1 MEAGEFKTV
10 TVKKTIMLVL
20 LVYTKRADRLS
31 VTGSNQ
37 RVCVEGWGVG
47 GGGFTT
53 ELLVSRPANTM
64 KIYVEKYFKPTSRWS
79 GREVIKF

>member
-20 LVYTKRADRLS
+20 IVYTKRTDRLS

-37 RVCVEGWGVG
+37 RVCVKG
-47 GGGFTT
+47 
-53 ELLVSRPANTM
+53 
-64 KIYVEKYFKPTSRWS
+64 
-79 GREVIKF
+79 